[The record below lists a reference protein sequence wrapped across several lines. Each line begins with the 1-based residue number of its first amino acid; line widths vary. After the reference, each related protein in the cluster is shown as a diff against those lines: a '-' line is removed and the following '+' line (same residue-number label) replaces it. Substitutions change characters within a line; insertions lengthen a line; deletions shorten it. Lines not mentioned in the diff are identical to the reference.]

1 MELKD
6 FIKEAIENIVEGVV
20 AAQESIKGNGAQIN
34 PQKVQFREAGLW
46 NNHNSGMPRF
56 VEFDVGLT
64 SANKTGSTEG
74 IGVFLGSISLGKK
87 NQEDVEHTAIT
98 RIKFS
103 IPLVLPS
110 GGGEFLD

>member
-1 MELKD
+1 MELKL
-6 FIKEAIENIVEGVV
+6 FFQEAIENIVDGVV
-20 AAQESIKGNGAQIN
+20 AAQSSIKDKGAEIN
-34 PQKVQFREAGLW
+34 PRKVQFQENGQW

-64 SANKTGSTEG
+64 SANKTGSSEG

-87 NQEDVEHTAIT
+87 NNEGTEHVAVT

-103 IPLVLPS
+103 VPLVLPR
-110 GGGEFLD
+110 GVGEHLE

>member
-1 MELKD
+1 MELKN
-6 FIKEAIENIVEGVV
+6 FIKETIENIVDGVA
-20 AAQESIKGNGAQIN
+20 AAQESIREKGAQIN
-34 PQKVQFREAGLW
+34 PRKVQFREAGQW

-64 SANKTGSTEG
+64 SASKTGSTEG

-87 NQEDVEHTAIT
+87 NDDGTEHTAAT

-110 GGGEFLD
+110 GDGEFLE

>member
-1 MELKD
+1 VELKD

-20 AAQESIKGNGAQIN
+20 AAQETIKDKGAQIN
-34 PQKVQFREAGLW
+34 PRKVQFRENGQW

-64 SANKTGSTEG
+64 SANKSGSTEG

-87 NQEDVEHTAIT
+87 NNEGAEHTAVT

-103 IPLVLPS
+103 VPLVLPS
-110 GGGEFLD
+110 GDGEFLD

>member
-6 FIKEAIENIVEGVV
+6 FIKEAIENIIEGVV
-20 AAQESIKGNGAQIN
+20 AAQESIKNKGALIN
-34 PQKVQFREAGLW
+34 PQQVQFREAGQW

-74 IGVFLGSISLGKK
+74 IGVFLGSINLGKK
-87 NQEDVEHTAIT
+87 NQEGSEHTAIT

-110 GGGEFLD
+110 GGGESLD